1 MNLRHI
7 KAFRAVMKT
16 GSVTRAA
23 ELLHLSQPAVSKLI
37 ASFEEEAG
45 YQLFVRKRSRLIAT
59 EEAIFL
65 LHEADDV
72 LIAMERL
79 ENAIVASEPMRS
91 SLIKIASLPG
101 AANYLL
107 PLALS
112 DVRSQGFTLRVQ
124 ISTLSSSNAMRQYIA
139 SQQYHL
145 AVMEAP
151 EPSPD
156 YDIIHV
162 PQPVICILPKNDAL
176 AEKSTITPQ
185 DLANKPLASVGSNH
199 APHDALVAAF
209 AASGV
214 KYQPRFEIQT
224 HLPAVGIVA
233 AGLAYGLIDT
243 VNAWT
248 LRHFLKN
255 DAIVMR
261 PFKPTVVEPLSI
273 CIPKLRPLPA
283 AAEALCISLTK
294 HLKTSATLSRSTL
307 D

>member
-1 MNLRHI
+1 M
-7 KAFRAVMKT
+7 
-16 GSVTRAA
+16 TRAA

-45 YQLFVRKRSRLIAT
+45 YRLFARERSRLIAT
-59 EEAIFL
+59 EEAVFL
-65 LHEADDV
+65 LHEVDDV
-72 LIAMERL
+72 LIALGRL
-79 ENAIVASEPMRS
+79 QNAIVASEPMRS

-101 AANYLL
+101 AANYVL
-107 PLALS
+107 PLALRE
-112 DVRSQGFTLRVQ
+112 VRSQGFALRVQ
-124 ISTLSSSNAMRQYIA
+124 ISTLDSSNTMRQYIS

-162 PQPVICILPKNDAL
+162 PQPIICILPKQDAL
-176 AEKSTITPQ
+176 AKKATITPH
-185 DLANKPLASVGSNH
+185 DLVGQPLASVGSSH
-199 APHDALVAAF
+199 VPHDALVAAF

-214 KYQPRFEIQT
+214 KYQPQFEIQT

-248 LRHFLKN
+248 LRRFLTN
-255 DAIVMR
+255 DAIAMR

-273 CIPKLRPLPA
+273 CSPKLRPLPA
-283 AAEALCISLTK
+283 AVEALRTSLKK
-294 HLKTSATLSRSTL
+294 HLKICAKLNLAMRG
-307 D
+307 

>member
-1 MNLRHI
+1 M
-7 KAFRAVMKT
+7 
-16 GSVTRAA
+16 TRAA
-23 ELLHLSQPAVSKLI
+23 ERLHLSQPAVSKLI

-45 YQLFVRKRSRLIAT
+45 YQLFVRKHSRLIAT
-59 EEAIFL
+59 EEAVFL

-176 AEKSTITPQ
+176 AEKAIITPY
-185 DLANKPLASVGSNH
+185 DLADKPLASVGSSH
-199 APHDALVAAF
+199 TPHDALVAAF

-255 DAIVMR
+255 DAIAMR

-273 CIPKLRPLPA
+273 CLPKLRPLPA
-283 AAEALCISLTK
+283 AAEALSLSLTK
-294 HLKTSATLSRSTL
+294 HLKTCATLSRSTL